1 MLGKLNSALLNLENK
16 LGSRFFFGMGLRG
29 IIFLAILLGTFFFW
43 EVFPNTILLV
53 LVPQVLGTL
62 YFQFS
67 YLRRIYTFNKEILYH
82 LETRSSGSHSAK
94 ANRAFIITLLL
105 LLGMYTIP
113 AIEIANIDFGNSRN
127 IVAIISVI
135 PFFVVRKIVSWLE
148 NVREEY
154 VESVIEALK
163 QYKPKFALHFDAPP
177 ASAYQVKMWLPYLE
191 RIGEDFIVIMRQRN
205 TDFPEIKRA
214 TKRPIVV
221 LPGLTLID
229 EITAALDSL
238 TTVFYVN
245 NGQRNGQMVRFGQ
258 LQHVQLLHGE
268 SDKAA
273 SFSKVTRMFD
283 HIFVAGEAAIKRYAD
298 NGVVVSRE
306 QFTIVGRPQIE
317 GVEVATEHIS
327 KTSTATV
334 LYAPTWTGMFSDS
347 NYSSLHKG
355 DEIVKNLISAGARII
370 FRPHPYSYK
379 DEASTA
385 EIRNIQ
391 SLLAEANKS
400 RGEKDK
406 HIFGDTAEKKWSLF
420 ECFNKSDALVS
431 DVSSV
436 PADYLFT
443 EKPIAMFCSLD
454 DEADFRRQFPLSN
467 YTYVIKKDFSNIS
480 DQLQNLTSTDPMSAD
495 RIAGKKYVLGD
506 FSASEYSSVFE
517 TKARAIVN
525 R

>member
-1 MLGKLNSALLNLENK
+1 MLSRLNSVLVNLETK

-29 IIFLAILLGTFFFW
+29 VLFLAVLLSTFFFW
-43 EVFPNTILLV
+43 EVFPGSVLLV
-53 LVPQVLGTL
+53 LIPQVLGIL

-67 YLRRIYTFNKEILYH
+67 YLKRIYTFNKEILYH
-82 LETRSSGSHSAK
+82 LETSSSGSHSKKAK
-94 ANRAFIITLLL
+94 NAFIVTIILLI
-105 LLGMYTIP
+105 GMYTIP
-113 AIEIANIDFGNSRN
+113 AIEIARLDLGAYTNVI
-127 IVAIISVI
+127 AIISLI
-135 PFFVVRKIVSWLE
+135 PFFLVRKIVTWLE
-148 NVREEY
+148 NVREDY
-154 VESVIEALK
+154 VLSVIEALQ
-163 QYKPKFALHFDAPP
+163 QYKPKFAIHFDAPP

-191 RIGEDFIVIMRQRN
+191 RIGEDFIIILRQRN
-205 TDFPEIKRA
+205 TDFSEIKRA
-214 TKRPIVV
+214 TKRPILT

-229 EITAALDSL
+229 EITVALDSL

-298 NGVVVSRE
+298 NGVVVSRD
-306 QFTIVGRPQIE
+306 QFQIVGRPQIE
-317 GVEVATEHIS
+317 GVQVANGHINN
-327 KTSTATV
+327 TPNPTV

-347 NYSSLHKG
+347 NYSSLHRG
-355 DEIVKNLISAGARII
+355 DEIVKHLVESGARVI

-379 DEASTA
+379 DETSTN

-391 SLLAEANKS
+391 NILSDANKD
-400 RGEKDK
+400 RPANEK
-406 HIFGDTAEKKWSLF
+406 HIFGPDAEKKWSLF
-420 ECFNKSDALVS
+420 ECFNNSDALVS

-436 PADYLFT
+436 PADYLYT

-454 DEADFRRQFPLSN
+454 DEADFRKQFPLSN
-467 YTYVIKKDFSNIS
+467 YTYVIKKDFSNIAE
-480 DQLQNLTSTDPMSAD
+480 QMNNLISADPMSDD

-506 FSASEYSSVFE
+506 FSADEYSRVFE